1 MNNVIQ
7 KVNNLSSKAK
17 TGLITSSIILG
28 SAVNAFA
35 SPATNQSVTDTITKG
50 FTDAGSNVAVIIG
63 LGVTATVGVVAMSG
77 GAKAGL
83 KWIKGVFSKAS

>member
-1 MNNVIQ
+1 MNKLIV
-7 KVNNLSSKAK
+7 KMNNLSSKVK

-35 SPATNQSVTDTITKG
+35 DTPSNQSVTDTITKG

>member
-1 MNNVIQ
+1 MLKKINA
-7 KVNNLSSKAK
+7 LSSKVK
-17 TGLITSSIILG
+17 TGIITASVVAGTSV
-28 SAVNAFA
+28 SALADTTSN
-35 SPATNQSVTDTITKG
+35 STVTDTITKG
-50 FTDAGSNVAVIIG
+50 FADAGSNVAVIIG